1 MTAFR
6 RSPANAMTG
15 SGSSILRDGADE
27 VVLVQVG
34 VPARELGEWTRQLEG
49 IAVIVPA
56 GKLGGIAP
64 ARDTLVVTMW
74 SGPGVDP
81 FGDYKVPPD
90 LKPLIL
96 SSTRVVGVFIDEERS
111 TALAGG
117 LRSHSPGLSWLRE
130 ISDMV
135 VVSSD
140 SQVVAELVS
149 TLADAAR

>member
-1 MTAFR
+1 MSGR
-6 RSPANAMTG
+6 G
-15 SGSSILRDGADE
+15 SAIASDWGDE

-49 IAVIVPA
+49 IAVIVAA

-64 ARDTLVVTMW
+64 ARDTLVVAMW
-74 SGPGVDP
+74 SGPGLDS
-81 FGDYKVPPD
+81 FGDRKVPPD
-90 LKPLIL
+90 LRPLML
-96 SSTRVVGVFIDEERS
+96 SSTRVVGVFIDEKRS

-117 LRSHSPGLSWLRE
+117 FRSHSPGLSWLRE

-149 TLADAAR
+149 TLAEAAR